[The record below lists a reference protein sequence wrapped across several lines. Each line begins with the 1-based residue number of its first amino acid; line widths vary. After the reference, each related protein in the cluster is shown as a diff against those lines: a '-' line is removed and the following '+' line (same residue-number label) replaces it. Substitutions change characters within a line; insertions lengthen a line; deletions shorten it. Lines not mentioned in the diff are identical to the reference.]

1 MQLYTSGGCVIE
13 VKEISKRF
21 EEIVVLDHVSF
32 TVPEAKLVVILGPS
46 GTGKTVLLK
55 SIIGLSA
62 VDEGEVIIDGQS
74 VQKSDRNQ
82 IYELRQKIGFVFQG
96 TALFDSMNVRE
107 NVALP
112 LVEHSSASTREIREK
127 VSRILEIVG
136 LPGKESMYPR
146 ALSGGMKRLVS
157 IARALSLD
165 PKYLF
170 YDEPTTGLDPV
181 MKDRIVKLIVN
192 LRKDYRKSGVV
203 VTHDLETAR
212 AIGDILYM
220 LKNGRIAQ
228 LDKIG
233 KEYYG

>member
-1 MQLYTSGGCVIE
+1 MIE

>member
-1 MQLYTSGGCVIE
+1 VIE

-96 TALFDSMNVRE
+96 AALFDSMNVRE

>member
-1 MQLYTSGGCVIE
+1 
-13 VKEISKRF
+13 
-21 EEIVVLDHVSF
+21 VLDHVSF

-96 TALFDSMNVRE
+96 AALFDSMNVRE